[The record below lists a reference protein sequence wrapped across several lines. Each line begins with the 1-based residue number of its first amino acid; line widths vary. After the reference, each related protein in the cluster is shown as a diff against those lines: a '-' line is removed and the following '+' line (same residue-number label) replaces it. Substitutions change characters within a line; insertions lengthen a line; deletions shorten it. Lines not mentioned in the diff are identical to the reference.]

1 MDKEKKLKVINGIT
15 TVSDTIVYAIC
26 CILLIAI
33 FCCTC
38 AFIAFVITDN
48 EVTRYYICGLLA
60 VLSIAAS
67 INYIAEYNK
76 KYFKNDSDSSKRQ
89 NDFFSEEDIR
99 RGEQRYDNRRKLE

>member
-1 MDKEKKLKVINGIT
+1 MDKEKKLKVISGIT

-38 AFIAFVITDN
+38 AFIAFVVTDN
-48 EVTRYYICGLLA
+48 EVSRYYICGLLA

-67 INYIAEYNK
+67 INYITEYNK

-89 NDFFSEEDIR
+89 NEFFYEEDRR
-99 RGEQRYDNRRKLE
+99 RGEERYDNRRKLE

>member
-26 CILLIAI
+26 CILLITI
-33 FCCTC
+33 FCCGC

-67 INYIAEYNK
+67 INYITEYNK
-76 KYFKNDSDSSKRQ
+76 KYFTNKHNIKSR
-89 NDFFSEEDIR
+89 I
-99 RGEQRYDNRRKLE
+99 

>member
-1 MDKEKKLKVINGIT
+1 MDKEKKLKVIKGIT

-26 CILLIAI
+26 YILLIAF
-33 FCCTC
+33 FCCIC
-38 AFIAFVITDN
+38 AFIAFVIADN

-60 VLSIAAS
+60 VLSLAVS
-67 INYIAEYNK
+67 INYITEYNK

-99 RGEQRYDNRRKLE
+99 RGEERYDNRRKLE